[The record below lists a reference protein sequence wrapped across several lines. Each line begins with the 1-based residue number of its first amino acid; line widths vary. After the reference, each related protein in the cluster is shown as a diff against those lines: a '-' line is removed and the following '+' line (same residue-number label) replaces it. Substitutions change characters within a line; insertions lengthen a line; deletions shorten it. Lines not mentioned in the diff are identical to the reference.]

1 MNDTKILDKVVKML
15 TREVDRIAKE
25 KIDFMPMA
33 PDVGIEKISNEV
45 LTMIRNKRA
54 SQ

>member
-1 MNDTKILDKVVKML
+1 MNDTKILDRIVKML
-15 TREVDRIAKE
+15 TREVDRIAEE
-25 KIDFMPMA
+25 KKDFMPMA
-33 PDVGIEKISNEV
+33 TDVGIEKISHDV